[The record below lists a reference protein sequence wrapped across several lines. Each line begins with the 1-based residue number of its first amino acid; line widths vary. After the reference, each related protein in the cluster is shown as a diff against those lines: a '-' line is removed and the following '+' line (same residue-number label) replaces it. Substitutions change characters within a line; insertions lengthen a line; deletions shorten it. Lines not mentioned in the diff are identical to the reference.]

1 MSKQMSELLL
11 SFEESLVLSKTDLT
25 RQAYCFDVGRF
36 LSFLQEKG
44 IKRVASLS
52 RLHVQSYLSDLKL
65 RGMKNSTIVRNYMSL
80 RALSRHMQRNKIV
93 SEDITDNVPVPRN
106 NQIAPKIMSRAEIDR
121 LLAQPD
127 LSTPTGLRDRAI
139 LELLYSSGLR
149 ASELCALDLEDWQE
163 NSVRIKLGKRQ
174 KTRTIPITRAANE
187 YIERYVKEARGEG
200 FVDALFL
207 TCQGKRLRRQLL
219 CRLVVNYAE
228 HAEIEGVSTHSLRH
242 ACATHLLDA
251 GADLRL
257 IQEVLGHSSLQAT
270 QRYTH
275 LSGEQM
281 KARFEQFHP
290 REKAH
295 E

>member
-11 SFEESLVLSKTDLT
+11 SFEASLALSKTDLT

-36 LSFLQEKG
+36 LSFLQAKG
-44 IKRVASLS
+44 VKKVATMGRV
-52 RLHVQSYLSDLKL
+52 HVQCYLSDLKMQ
-65 RGMKNSTIVRNYMSL
+65 GMKNSTITRNYMSL
-80 RALSRHMQRNKIV
+80 RALSKHMRRNKLTQD
-93 SEDITDNVPVPRN
+93 DITENVPVPRN
-106 NQIAPKIMSRAEIDR
+106 DQIAPKIMSRAEIDR
-121 LLAQPD
+121 LLQQPD
-127 LSTPTGLRDRAI
+127 LSTPTGFRDRAI

-174 KTRTIPITRAANE
+174 KTRTIPITKTANTF
-187 YIERYVKEARGEG
+187 IEQYVSLHRGKG
-200 FVDALFL
+200 YVDALFL
-207 TCQGKRLRRQLL
+207 TSQGKRLRRQLL
-219 CRLVVNYAE
+219 CKIVVHYAD
-228 HAEIEGVSTHSLRH
+228 HAEIQGVSTHSLRH

-281 KARFEQFHP
+281 KSRFEQFHP
-290 REKAH
+290 REKI
-295 E
+295 